1 MVTLDRLVCLFTLT
15 LASAACR
22 GGHEASRT
30 ATLTITITGPGSV
43 VLGAPVS
50 RCRATC
56 TIEVE
61 QGSTVTLAPEP
72 REGAA
77 LMSFSAPC
85 GTEDCSV
92 RVDADVSVSATFEWA
107 PLPHVSRYTW
117 LRIDKGE
124 GHPGFFDLDS
134 VGNAV
139 GVMTRYAAGGP
150 DVPARYD
157 AVLDRVEPLPGAPE
171 GSRALALNDD
181 GLILLATFDGP
192 ARYKDGVTSIVPAS
206 PHGAYIQPWD
216 LSERGWIVGE
226 WRPDPRYF
234 HPYRPWVH
242 DGVTSEVWGNVTAD
256 TIAKA
261 VNSDGRVV
269 GSREVLE
276 TFPEGTTVVD
286 YAVEIRR
293 DSTELLPIGE
303 PSSPHDLSDTGL
315 VVGSLGV
322 HGPQFRGFTYDL
334 GTGAL
339 KVLEPLAGDIALI
352 LEKVNPSGTVA
363 VGTRGGEGT
372 GTTAVYFIA
381 EDRLVDLESLVEL
394 PQNSHLASVR
404 AVNVHGQILVAA
416 YFYDDVEEPLA
427 HLILTPEFAPP

>member
-43 VLGAPVS
+43 VLGA
-50 RCRATC
+50 
-56 TIEVE
+56 
-61 QGSTVTLAPEP
+61 P

-157 AVLDRVEPLPGAPE
+157 AVLDRV
-171 GSRALALNDD
+171 
-181 GLILLATFDGP
+181 
-192 ARYKDGVTSIVPAS
+192 
-206 PHGAYIQPWD
+206 
-216 LSERGWIVGE
+216 
-226 WRPDPRYF
+226 
-234 HPYRPWVH
+234 
-242 DGVTSEVWGNVTAD
+242 
-256 TIAKA
+256 
-261 VNSDGRVV
+261 
-269 GSREVLE
+269 
-276 TFPEGTTVVD
+276 
-286 YAVEIRR
+286 
-293 DSTELLPIGE
+293 
-303 PSSPHDLSDTGL
+303 
-315 VVGSLGV
+315 
-322 HGPQFRGFTYDL
+322 
-334 GTGAL
+334 
-339 KVLEPLAGDIALI
+339 
-352 LEKVNPSGTVA
+352 
-363 VGTRGGEGT
+363 
-372 GTTAVYFIA
+372 
-381 EDRLVDLESLVEL
+381 
-394 PQNSHLASVR
+394 
-404 AVNVHGQILVAA
+404 
-416 YFYDDVEEPLA
+416 
-427 HLILTPEFAPP
+427 